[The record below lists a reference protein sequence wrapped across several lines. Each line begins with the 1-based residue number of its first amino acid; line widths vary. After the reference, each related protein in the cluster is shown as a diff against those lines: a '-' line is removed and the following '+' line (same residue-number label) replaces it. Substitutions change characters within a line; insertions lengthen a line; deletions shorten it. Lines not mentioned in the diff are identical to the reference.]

1 MRFTITDDWI
11 LDAMRSGAVTS
22 RDLTECY
29 ERSIGIKLGYNDGQ
43 HIRAWMNRRL
53 HVLQGRGLVDT
64 VGICEISGVKYNAWM
79 VI

>member
-1 MRFTITDDWI
+1 MRFTITDEWI
-11 LDAMRSGAVTS
+11 LDALHSGAVTS

-29 ERSIGIKLGYNDGQ
+29 ERSIGSKLAYADGQ

-53 HVLQGRGLVDT
+53 HVLQERGAVDI
-64 VGICEISGVKYNAWM
+64 VGICEISGVRHLAWM

>member
-11 LDAMRSGAVTS
+11 LDALHSGAVTS

-29 ERSIGIKLGYNDGQ
+29 ERSIDTKLGYNDGQ
-43 HIRAWMNRRL
+43 RIRAWMNRRL
-53 HVLQGRGLVDT
+53 HVLRGRGLVDS
-64 VGICEISGVKYNAWM
+64 VGICEISGVKYNAWT

>member
-11 LDAMRSGAVTS
+11 LDALHSGAVTS

-29 ERSIGIKLGYNDGQ
+29 ERSIGSKLAYADGQ